1 MLGTLGSMLDDM
13 YTSGK
18 VLQNVDDDSSD
29 VNLKKVTKLQ
39 RQLRD
44 RTVFETSWYSYKGFV
59 YNINVRSQ
67 VDILTYYMPQ
77 SVCLFSMIVY
87 TSAMLDAK
95 DQRLLEDS
103 PE

>member
-1 MLGTLGSMLDDM
+1 M

-29 VNLKKVTKLQ
+29 GDLMKVTKLQ

-59 YNINVRSQ
+59 YNIYVRSQ

-77 SVCLFSMIVY
+77 SVCLFSMIIWVCNFSLAHCRSLARKTDCECLY
-87 TSAMLDAK
+87 MKASNF
-95 DQRLLEDS
+95 
-103 PE
+103 